1 MRHTTLSLV
10 LLLPMLGACVAATPV
25 YDAQFG
31 EAVRQA
37 AAVQTLNPAAG
48 RDGDTVA
55 GIDGRA
61 GRSAIETY
69 QESFRTPPPTFEIF
83 NIGGGVSAGSPSR

>member
-1 MRHTTLSLV
+1 MRLKAFSLA
-10 LLLPMLGACVAATPV
+10 LLVPVLGACAAATPA
-25 YDAQFG
+25 YDGQFG

-37 AAVQTLNPAAG
+37 AALQTLNPAAG

-69 QESFRTPPPTFEIF
+69 QRSFREPPRSFDVF
-83 NIGGGVSAGSPSR
+83 NIGGGVSAGASSQ

>member
-1 MRHTTLSLV
+1 MRHKVLSIALAAP
-10 LLLPMLGACVAATPV
+10 LLGACVAATPM

-48 RDGDTVA
+48 RDGDSVA

-69 QESFRTPPPTFEIF
+69 QESFRKPPPAFEVF
-83 NIGGGVSAGSPSR
+83 NIGGGVSASSSSQ